1 MGSPPLGDFE
11 EVWKSQNVKTV
22 VYRYINT
29 THWRVAREA
38 LACALFDIIRVS
50 VPMCMYVCVEPTANL
65 RLRMQLQRSRQC
77 SVARSQAGAGGGMV
91 ERRRAEYGPFE
102 EDTSEEQRDTRGG

>member
-1 MGSPPLGDFE
+1 MEDVRTLLALAQSEHHRLTHFRYLAVAERGRLGSPPLGDFE

-38 LACALFDIIRVS
+38 FACALFDIIRV
-50 VPMCMYVCVEPTANL
+50 C
-65 RLRMQLQRSRQC
+65 
-77 SVARSQAGAGGGMV
+77 
-91 ERRRAEYGPFE
+91 
-102 EDTSEEQRDTRGG
+102 